1 MENRPEDNERLPKVS
16 SAEILRQV
24 RVVLVEPQISG
35 NIGASARAMKNMGL
49 EDLRLVLGADSVNAD
64 ARKMA
69 MYAKDV
75 LYEARRHD
83 SLPEAVADCALVMGA
98 TRRRGK
104 MRQPTFTPRDAAPR
118 ILEVAQRYPVALVFG
133 SENVGLSNEHL
144 QSCHELV
151 LIPAHSAFP
160 SLNLAMAV
168 LILCY
173 EVFQALQA
181 QPLPSPPPLASAQEL
196 EGLYGHIQSVLLEIG
211 FLDPRNPARMMNYL
225 RRLLGRANLNS
236 RDVRVLRG
244 LFRQVG
250 WYQERFQG
258 DLKGTSSSIAANALD
273 DGDS

>member
-1 MENRPEDNERLPKVS
+1 
-16 SAEILRQV
+16 
-24 RVVLVEPQISG
+24 
-35 NIGASARAMKNMGL
+35 MKNMGL

-151 LIPAHSAFP
+151 LIPAHLAFP

-181 QPLPSPPPLASAQEL
+181 QPLPSPPPLASAQKL

-225 RRLLGRANLNS
+225 RAASGPSEFEFPRRSGPSGAFPSGGVVS
-236 RDVRVLRG
+236 RTFSGGPEGHFILDC
-244 LFRQVG
+244 RQCPG
-250 WYQERFQG
+250 
-258 DLKGTSSSIAANALD
+258 
-273 DGDS
+273 